1 MIRLLAFLAA
11 MLVVWP
17 AMAEPLVSGPSS
29 PKSAFSV
36 NIVFQT
42 GDTAD
47 SRAIPVSGFCSVRY
61 QQAGGDDA
69 SLYAVTTA
77 TAAASSGTLIGAFT
91 ASTTTATTF
100 TAGTR
105 WVKAV
110 ATDATAGGSVM
121 TIDCAPLSGG
131 GGSGGGVTLVTESTL
146 PGTGNPA
153 LIYRITNATDGGDC
167 AAGTP
172 GTEQADCRWNGTA
185 YEPISQGTA
194 GLANVA
200 ADPAPALQPLAADL
214 NANGNDITNAATV
227 NATLWPTIGTLQTA
241 INSFGRGSTTDNMGR
256 VVMLPCGTYNLPD
269 SILVGGPTLATMQNG
284 IRFIGCGSGYES
296 SGGDKL
302 AGTTLVWTGTNGG
315 TMMNVSGFGHV
326 FEGILFDGNGEA
338 GHGIR
343 QTGCNQTLCATT
355 GSSVTGKNIYRDIAV
370 EDVLD
375 TTRGGLTGV
384 GFSFGGI
391 DEGTFA
397 ARPAAGADFT
407 QYIVTDG
414 STSDCTAGG
423 GSNRCIFNW
432 ESGAWVKFG
441 NPASSDLG
449 QNDQTILENVR
460 FANNRRCLQQIDSQA
475 VSNDV
480 RMIDCTTYTAS
491 PGIRIARGGI
501 RFDMGFMGNTIN
513 SATGIEVDWCATEV
527 SINGINWE
535 SPGQDFTPLGN
546 SNLFGGACSWGNNF
560 QNRFT
565 NNRVL
570 LQATNATNPHNC
582 INWSHHGSLLV
593 SGNTWSSNNADALRK
608 CNVTFTHPGDR
619 NREVTMLGNKSAWNN
634 GLDVT
639 NVALSVSVAGAGKT
653 EILRSEAGRLQFI
666 RATAA
671 DGVDSFAVAI
681 DATGGYV
688 DNNNDGDFDAGTDFR
703 LTSLITAVGP
713 YTSGEAY
720 TDGIASTGS
729 NVLTFE
735 GTTVDT
741 SEFTIALGD
750 GDPSADIAW
759 FQPDAFSIISF
770 PTGVRTLATLDG
782 TETFTNKTHTA
793 PFISGSMDMNIGT
806 VNDDDCTGD
815 QGEWWYDTTDS
826 AFEWC
831 PANSGTPS
839 VIGGGSSF
847 FVDAG
852 TAGVP
857 PDGHDI
863 IVGGDEDQ
871 TCEANEICLDEGT
884 GEVTAEGFIA
894 RPDLDAGGTVTISEG
909 TNDGGQ
915 KFILKV
921 PDAGIGIADV
931 TCELNS
937 AGLIP
942 ASCVSGGGG
951 LAAGSQID
959 ALRAKPIY
967 YNDFLGGQS
976 AVNMD
981 PSGFLDFSA
990 VASGT
995 SFIVGDQ
1002 ESLNPQDNHPGV
1014 IGLLAAAG
1022 ANSGGA
1028 IITGFNGGSKGHFDL
1043 DGGEIA
1049 EFIFSPKEASGV
1061 IIRMGFLDT
1070 TDQNDATD
1078 GIYLEANGGLAY
1090 TCKGANG
1097 GTRTTSSTVA
1107 TLTADAW
1114 YRGRITVNSAK
1125 TSATCEIWNEAGVSQ
1140 GSQAV
1145 ATNLPADNVNTN
1157 FGAVATHTA
1166 GSASLHLLWL
1176 DWAALEFTR
1185 SLVR

>member
-1 MIRLLAFLAA
+1 MKRSIALLVVALA
-11 MLVVWP
+11 MLVGLP
-17 AMAEPLVSGPSS
+17 ASAVTYDMQSLKGESGFRIEIKSTITTADFIVSPAFGFQRVAFT
-29 PKSAFSV
+29 KGSAFE
-36 NIVFQT
+36 
-42 GDTAD
+42 
-47 SRAIPVSGFCSVRY
+47 
-61 QQAGGDDA
+61 
-69 SLYAVTTA
+69 A
-77 TAAASSGTLIGAFT
+77 TAYACETRTYVAAQC
-91 ASTTTATTF
+91 AS
-100 TAGTR
+100 
-105 WVKAV
+105 V
-110 ATDATAGGSVM
+110 ATLNATNSDIEIKTGRPWIVYDVTAAETG
-121 TIDCAPLSGG
+121 ANLSYITSRGHVTSHG
-131 GGSGGGVTLVTESTL
+131 NSGGSGGGVTLVTESTL

-194 GLANVA
+194 GLANVVE
-200 ADPAPALQPLAADL
+200 DGSPQLGADL
-214 NANGNDITNAATV
+214 DADGNAIDNVSVFNGSNFYADQYANLQLAVDACEAGGGGKVWLPDGDTPISSGVVLPSNASFQAMCSIEGVGPIRSGSGGSSITLSSAAGDTGIHVTGSGQVLRGFTLFLTGTDASSKGILFESETTAGTECSGGPCDAGEFGINNFFIENVNVTGPTAGGPGVGVDLRFSLKGRIDGGEIFNWDTGVLFNEVSGHSSLTNNANTLTGVKIRTNDDGMVFAASAGACAYVSSVGNTIEGNEDGVVALAGSDCAFNSFGDSFEQSIGTVGSRRNIGWDSTGGQIYMISPWFSSSGVDAGRDIVRTTDFGTYGTDIVIGGRFGNGVTYSGGADIQLLNSRYLDLASGEVMGTLYV
-227 NATLWPTIGTLQTA
+227 NATDCPT
-241 INSFGRGSTTDNMGR
+241 
-256 VVMLPCGTYNLPD
+256 
-269 SILVGGPTLATMQNG
+269 
-284 IRFIGCGSGYES
+284 
-296 SGGDKL
+296 
-302 AGTTLVWTGTNGG
+302 W
-315 TMMNVSGFGHV
+315 
-326 FEGILFDGNGEA
+326 
-338 GHGIR
+338 
-343 QTGCNQTLCATT
+343 
-355 GSSVTGKNIYRDIAV
+355 
-370 EDVLD
+370 
-375 TTRGGLTGV
+375 
-384 GFSFGGI
+384 
-391 DEGTFA
+391 
-397 ARPAAGADFT
+397 GA
-407 QYIVTDG
+407 
-414 STSDCTAGG
+414 TSDSHA
-423 GSNRCIFNW
+423 
-432 ESGAWVKFG
+432 SGDACYEQ
-441 NPASSDLG
+441 D
-449 QNDQTILENVR
+449 
-460 FANNRRCLQQIDSQA
+460 AN
-475 VSNDV
+475 
-480 RMIDCTTYTAS
+480 
-491 PGIRIARGGI
+491 
-501 RFDMGFMGNTIN
+501 
-513 SATGIEVDWCATEV
+513 
-527 SINGINWE
+527 
-535 SPGQDFTPLGN
+535 
-546 SNLFGGACSWGNNF
+546 
-560 QNRFT
+560 
-565 NNRVL
+565 
-570 LQATNATNPHNC
+570 
-582 INWSHHGSLLV
+582 
-593 SGNTWSSNNADALRK
+593 ALYI
-608 CNVTFTHPGDR
+608 CEPD
-619 NREVTMLGNKSAWNN
+619 
-634 GLDVT
+634 
-639 NVALSVSVAGAGKT
+639 
-653 EILRSEAGRLQFI
+653 
-666 RATAA
+666 A
-671 DGVDSFAVAI
+671 DGVCD
-681 DATGGYV
+681 
-688 DNNNDGDFDAGTDFR
+688 DAGEWILANAGD
-703 LTSLITAVGP
+703 ITAVGP
-713 YTSGEAY
+713 YTSGDAY
-720 TDGIASTGS
+720 TNGVATNSS
-729 NVLTFE
+729 VVMTFE
-735 GTTVDT
+735 GTSVDAND
-741 SEFTIALGD
+741 FTIGLAD
-750 GDPSADIAW
+750 DNPSATIVW
-759 FQPDAFSIISF
+759 FQPDAFSVISF
-770 PTGVRTLATLDG
+770 PTGVVTLATLTG
-782 TETFTNKTHTA
+782 AETFTNKTLTA
-793 PFISGSMDMNIGT
+793 PLISGSMDMNIGT

-839 VIGGGSSF
+839 VLGGGSSF

-1061 IIRMGFLDT
+1061 IIRMGFLDS

-1114 YRGRITVNSAK
+1114 YRGRITVNSDK
-1125 TSATCEIWNEAGVSQ
+1125 TSATCEIWNEAGSSQ

-1145 ATNLPADNVNTN
+1145 TTNLPADNVNTN